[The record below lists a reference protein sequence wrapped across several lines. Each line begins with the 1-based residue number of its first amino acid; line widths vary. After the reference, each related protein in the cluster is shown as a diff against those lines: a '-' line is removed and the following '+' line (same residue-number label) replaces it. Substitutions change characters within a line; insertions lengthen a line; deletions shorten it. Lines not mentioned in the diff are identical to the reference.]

1 MIFTGAS
8 GNDPKNDFE
17 AFLRSYAWV
26 LCIAVVVAIIL
37 TIVIIFLIKN
47 RKPAKPKKEIST
59 AAPDEWV
66 DALGGKDNIVEVSS
80 MGSRLSIK
88 IKNREL
94 INRDAL
100 TGLGVTSIVLMSE
113 KVTLVTNLDNSK
125 IEEKLKESLVNN
137 N

>member
-26 LCIAVVVAIIL
+26 LCVAVVVAIIL

-47 RKPAKPKKEIST
+47 RKPSKPKKEIST

-66 DALGGKDNIVEVSS
+66 IALGGSDNILEVSS
-80 MGSRLSIK
+80 AGSRLSIK
-88 IKNREL
+88 IKNRDL
-94 INRDAL
+94 LNRDAL
-100 TGLGVTSIVLMSE
+100 TGLGVTSIVLMSD
-113 KVTLVTNLDNSK
+113 KVTLVTNLDNAK
-125 IEEKLKESLVNN
+125 IEENLKNHLQN
-137 N
+137 

>member
-1 MIFTGAS
+1 MLFTGAS

-17 AFLRSYAWV
+17 AFLRNYAWV
-26 LCIAVVVAIIL
+26 LCVAVVVAILL

-47 RKPAKPKKEIST
+47 RKPIKPKKEIST

-66 DALGGKDNIVEVSS
+66 DALGGSDNIVEVSS

-88 IKNREL
+88 IKNRDS

-100 TGLGVTSIVLMSE
+100 TQLGVTSIVLMSD
-113 KVTLVTNLDNSK
+113 KVTLVTNLDNVK
-125 IEEKLKESLVNN
+125 IEENLKNRLQN
-137 N
+137 

>member
-17 AFLRSYAWV
+17 AFLRNYAWV
-26 LCIAVVVAIIL
+26 LCIAVVVAILL

-47 RKPAKPKKEIST
+47 RKPVKPKKEIST
-59 AAPDEWV
+59 AAPDEWAT
-66 DALGGKDNIVEVSS
+66 ALGGTDNIVEVSS

-88 IKNREL
+88 IKDRDL

-100 TGLGVTSIVLMSE
+100 TQLGVTSIVLMSD
-113 KVTLVTNLDNSK
+113 KVTLVTNLDNAK
-125 IEEKLKESLVNN
+125 IEEKLKNHLQN
-137 N
+137 

>member
-17 AFLRSYAWV
+17 AFLRNYAWI
-26 LCIAVVVAIIL
+26 LCIAVVVAIVL

-47 RKPAKPKKEIST
+47 RKPHKPKKEIST

-66 DALGGKDNIVEVSS
+66 DALGGSDNILEVTSA
-80 MGSRLSIK
+80 GSRLSIK
-88 IKNREL
+88 IKNGDL

-100 TGLGVTSIVLMSE
+100 TGLGVTSIVLMSN
-113 KVTLVTNLDNSK
+113 KVTLVTNLDNTK
-125 IEEKLKESLVNN
+125 IEENLKNHLQN
-137 N
+137 

>member
-17 AFLRSYAWV
+17 AFLRNYAWI
-26 LCIAVVVAIIL
+26 LCVAVVVAIIL

-47 RKPAKPKKEIST
+47 RKPSKPKKEIST

-66 DALGGKDNIVEVSS
+66 DALGGSDNILEVTSA
-80 MGSRLSIK
+80 GSRLSIK
-88 IKNREL
+88 IKNGDL

-100 TGLGVTSIVLMSE
+100 TGLGVTSIVLMSN
-113 KVTLVTNLDNSK
+113 KVTLVTNLDNTK
-125 IEEKLKESLVNN
+125 IEENLKNHLQN
-137 N
+137 